1 MHHHIM
7 PTNQSAQERQN
18 DALGEIYHYPLDNIL
33 PNTMN
38 ELTDASPSYT
48 VQQNPITT
56 AMPLAMDV
64 RNEMTG
70 MHCMQNTHTVNPM
83 DLYNISSTDAMFS
96 MDLMDVMA
104 ATTDTT
110 MNLAWADNM
119 AQANYAVDNTDGLAM
134 STTPTQNV
142 YSVTIILWFWV
153 GAIPFPNSNQLI
165 RSFM

>member
-1 MHHHIM
+1 MDQPIM

-33 PNTMN
+33 PN
-38 ELTDASPSYT
+38 ELADASPSYT
-48 VQQNPITT
+48 VQQNPIIT

-64 RNEMTG
+64 GNEMTG

-96 MDLMDVMA
+96 MDPMDDMA

-110 MNLAWADNM
+110 INLAWADNM
-119 AQANYAVDNTDGLAM
+119 AQADYAVDNTDGLAM
-134 STTPTQNV
+134 SMTPTQNV
-142 YSVTIILWFWV
+142 YSITIILWFWV

-165 RSFM
+165 RSFI